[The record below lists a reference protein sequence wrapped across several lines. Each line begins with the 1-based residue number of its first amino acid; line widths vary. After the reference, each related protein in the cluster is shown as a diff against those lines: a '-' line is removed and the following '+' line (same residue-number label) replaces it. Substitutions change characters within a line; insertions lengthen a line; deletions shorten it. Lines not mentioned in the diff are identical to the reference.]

1 MSDNIMTTTSDVDP
15 AVAVTYERTLLE
27 PPQPKYIYAKY
38 AQKAS
43 ISRKSGNQI
52 KFRRYPRLA
61 AATTP
66 LTEGITP
73 SGSKLSKVDILAQ
86 VNQYGDYIT
95 ITDVVDLTVED
106 PTILI
111 AVERQSDQ
119 MNNTVDQLVRDYL
132 CASASSTTCSNGTG
146 TATLLNATDIESVVM
161 TLRGNDA
168 EYMTQRIK
176 AGTGQGTSPINA
188 AFRAL
193 ADQVLENDL
202 EDVTGFKAVINYS
215 TDGSVDESEW
225 GSTGHVRWET
235 STQGYTSGSNYYCPV
250 LAKEAYAMIGLDGG
264 NAQPII
270 KAFGSGGTADPL
282 DQRATVGWKM
292 WQAVRILQ
300 DLYVHVLICTNG

>member
-15 AVAVTYERTLLE
+15 AVNVTYERTLLA
-27 PPQPKYIYAKY
+27 PPQPKYIYDKY
-38 AQKAS
+38 ARKVSIAS
-43 ISRKSGNQI
+43 KSGNTI

-73 SGSKLSKVDILAQ
+73 SGSKLAKVDILAT
-86 VNQYGDYIT
+86 VTQYGDYIT

-106 PTILI
+106 PVILK
-111 AVERQSDQ
+111 AVELQSDQ
-119 MNNTVDQLVRDYL
+119 MQNTTDQLVRDYL
-132 CASASSTTCSNGTG
+132 CASASSTTCSNGVG
-146 TATLLNATDIESVVM
+146 TATLLNKTDIESVVM

-168 EYMTQRIK
+168 EYMTQRLR

-188 AFRAL
+188 AYRGL
-193 ADQVLENDL
+193 ADQALEDDL

-215 TDGSVDESEW
+215 SDGSVSEAEW

-235 STQGYTSGSNYYCPV
+235 STQGYTSSSTYYCPII
-250 LAKEAYAMIGLDGG
+250 AKDAYAMIGLDGG
-264 NAQPII
+264 NAKPII
-270 KAFGSGGTADPL
+270 KAFGSGGTSDPI

-300 DLYVHVLICTNG
+300 DLYCHVLKCTNG